1 MVHIDIERCTGC
13 GICKDVCPQHAMA
26 IKNDLALVNDDLCIQ
41 CGTCADVCPAGA
53 IREVT
58 FVHTQLIKGG
68 EKMVYGFGRGSGRR
82 GGAGFGF
89 RGTSPSWP
97 YVGRG
102 RGGLPRCWY
111 PGVAMASPYPP
122 VSSVYTPQM
131 TQEGESDWLK
141 SQAEAIKAELNQVE
155 ARIRDLESA
164 K

>member
-1 MVHIDIERCTGC
+1 M
-13 GICKDVCPQHAMA
+13 PQYAIA
-26 IKNDLALVNDDLCIQ
+26 IKNGLALVNDDLCIQ

-53 IREVT
+53 VREVT
-58 FVHTQLIKGG
+58 LVHTQLIKGG

-111 PGVAMASPYPP
+111 PGAAMASPYPP
-122 VSSVYTPQM
+122 APLTYTPQM
-131 TQEGESDWLK
+131 PQEGESDWLK
-141 SQAEAIKAELNQVE
+141 SQAEVIKTELNQVE

>member
-1 MVHIDIERCTGC
+1 MVHVDIERCTGC
-13 GICKDVCPQHAMA
+13 GICKDVCPQHAIA
-26 IKNDLALVNDDLCIQ
+26 IKNGLALVNDNLCIQ
-41 CGTCADVCPAGA
+41 CGTCADVCPADA
-53 IREVT
+53 IREGT
-58 FVHTQLIKGG
+58 LVHTQLIKGG

-89 RGTSPSWP
+89 RGTSPAWP

-141 SQAEAIKAELNQVE
+141 SQAEAIKTELNQVE

>member
-1 MVHIDIERCTGC
+1 MVQVDIERCTGC
-13 GICKDVCPQHAMA
+13 GICKDVCPQHAIA
-26 IKNDLALVNDDLCIQ
+26 IINDLALVNDDLCIQ
-41 CGTCADVCPAGA
+41 CSTCADVCPADA

-58 FVHTQLIKGG
+58 FIHTQQIKGG

-111 PGVAMASPYPP
+111 PGVITASPYTP
-122 VSSVYTPQM
+122 VSPAYAPQM
-131 TQEGESDWLK
+131 PQEQEIDRLK
-141 SQAEAIKAELNQVE
+141 GQAEAIKAELNQVE
-155 ARIRDLESA
+155 ARIQDMESSN
-164 K
+164 

>member
-1 MVHIDIERCTGC
+1 MVHVDIERCTGC
-13 GICKDVCPQHAMA
+13 GICKDVCPQHAIA
-26 IKNDLALVNDDLCIQ
+26 IKNGLALVNDDLCIQ

-58 FVHTQLIKGG
+58 LVHTQLIKGG
-68 EKMVYGFGRGSGRR
+68 EKMVYGFGRGWGRR

-102 RGGLPRCWY
+102 MGGLPRCWY

-131 TQEGESDWLK
+131 TQEGESD
-141 SQAEAIKAELNQVE
+141 
-155 ARIRDLESA
+155 
-164 K
+164 

>member
-1 MVHIDIERCTGC
+1 MVHVDIERCTDC
-13 GICKDVCPQHAMA
+13 GICKDVCPQHAIA
-26 IKNDLALVNDDLCIQ
+26 IKNGLALVNDDLCIQ

-53 IREVT
+53 ISEGT
-58 FVHTQLIKGG
+58 LVHTQLIKGG
-68 EKMVYGFGRGSGRR
+68 GKMVYGFGRGSGRR

-102 RGGLPRCWY
+102 RSGLPRCWY

-131 TQEGESDWLK
+131 TQEGESGWLK
-141 SQAEAIKAELNQVE
+141 SQADAIKAELN
-155 ARIRDLESA
+155 RIETRILDLESSN
-164 K
+164 

>member
-1 MVHIDIERCTGC
+1 MVYIDIEKCTGC
-13 GICKDVCPQHAMA
+13 GICEDVCPQHAIA
-26 IKNDLALVNDDLCIQ
+26 IKNGLALINDELCIQ

-58 FVHTQLIKGG
+58 LVHTQLKKGG
-68 EKMVYGFGRGSGRR
+68 EKMVYGFGRGFGRG

-89 RGTSPSWP
+89 RGTSPAWP

-111 PGVAMASPYPP
+111 PGVAMAPPYSP

-131 TQEGESDWLK
+131 TQEGEIGWLK
-141 SQAEAIKAELNQVE
+141 SQTTAINAELDRIE
-155 ARIRDLESA
+155 ARIHDLE
-164 K
+164 KK

>member
-1 MVHIDIERCTGC
+1 MARVDIERCTGC
-13 GICKDVCPQHAMA
+13 GICIGVCPQHAIA
-26 IKNDLALVNDDLCIQ
+26 INSDLASVNEDLCIQ

-58 FVHTQLIKGG
+58 LVHTQLVKGG

-89 RGTSPSWP
+89 RGATPPWP

-102 RGGLPRCWY
+102 RGGLPRCSY

-122 VSSVYTPQM
+122 ASPLYTPQM
-131 TQEGESDWLK
+131 TQEGEIGWLK
-141 SQAEAIKAELNQVE
+141 SQAEAIKVELNRVE
-155 ARIRDLESA
+155 ARIHDLGSSN
-164 K
+164 

>member
-1 MVHIDIERCTGC
+1 MVCIDSIKCTGC
-13 GICKDVCPQHAMA
+13 GNCVDACPQQA
-26 IKNDLALVNDDLCIQ
+26 ITIDNNLAIINENLCIQ
-41 CGTCADVCPAGA
+41 CSTCADVCPAGA

-58 FVHTQLIKGG
+58 LVHTQLVKGG
-68 EKMVYGFGRGSGRR
+68 EQMVYGFGRGFGRR

-111 PGVAMASPYPP
+111 PGIAMASFYPP
-122 VSSVYTPQM
+122 VPPAYPPQM
-131 TQEGESDWLK
+131 TQDQESDWLK

-155 ARIRDLESA
+155 ARIQDLGSA